1 MRKMYETPGITVV
14 ELHVPTLCL
23 TALSNE
29 AGSSSVDPDNPID
42 DPSMGEQQDWAELF
56 CCLE

>member
-42 DPSMGEQQDWAELF
+42 DPSMGE
-56 CCLE
+56 